1 MGRQIDYKHE
11 AIIKQLSSINR
22 KLGTI
27 TGDGDGEGEG
37 GDDSSHTVDIM
48 DVTNGASVE
57 LLTDPR
63 IWFESNHPISGYSIG
78 ETSLVDYDIDLIP
91 EGPACGT
98 LRFYFSDEK
107 LYTNPFEV
115 NTAFSDKPFPDA
127 LRVSADKIPYVID
140 LILHRFLD
148 VGSQYGRYYNPNYL
162 QIIKMFD
169 KYNDTESHDYYT
181 VDPNP
186 FTNRNTNKHLSN
198 IVNCHNCERSFKSID
213 NMISNTY
220 EEYDLV
226 FLNIDNEVFPNGEM
240 VWIPFIGHDTQQAS

>member
-1 MGRQIDYKHE
+1 MSRQIDYKHE

-27 TGDGDGEGEG
+27 TGDGDSEGG
-37 GDDSSHTVDIM
+37 GDDSSHMVDIM

-63 IWFESNHPISGYSIG
+63 IWFEMHSNIRMYNIG
-78 ETSLVDYDIDLIP
+78 ETSLANYTIDLIP
-91 EGPACGT
+91 GDSYCGN
-98 LRFYFSDEK
+98 LRFHFSDEK
-107 LYTNPFEV
+107 LNINPFDIS
-115 NTAFSDKPFPDA
+115 TAFSDKPFPDA

-169 KYNDTESHDYYT
+169 NNAPEEPHYYYI
-181 VDPNP
+181 PAQNP
-186 FTNRNTNKHLSN
+186 FVDEVTGKYLSN

-220 EEYDLV
+220 EEYNLV

-240 VWIPFIGHDTQQAS
+240 VWIPFIACDTQQES